1 MMYKGLVFQVAASYI
16 IVHCDDGRY
25 LKLKKKKHIEVG
37 SYIAFFEK
45 DIIKA
50 NTKKVMTMV
59 SLAAILL
66 IAFIVQPILLPSRN
80 VYAIVSMDSLSS
92 IEYAIDDEGN
102 VIDMN
107 AFNDKGDVLLDNTYI
122 GMSITDVIKD
132 SISRSIELGY
142 IYDDENVLISETL
155 IHPEAEDYRISQEIL
170 QGVLSDKTLSSLY
183 LIRPTQET
191 VAQAKENDVS
201 IGRMYL
207 ANEIVDLTSESVE
220 DILDESLTEML
231 DKIDDSLE
239 ELKKIDKVIEET
251 TDEVHNALDKVQSE
265 LEKLD
270 KIPFLKDVME
280 EVNDELDVLDQV
292 LDDVES
298 ELPSVEGIIDEVKS
312 NLEEAENDE

>member
-1 MMYKGLVFQVAASYI
+1 MMYKGLVFQVATSYI

-25 LKLKKKKHIEVG
+25 LKLKKKKDIEVG

-50 NTKKVMTMV
+50 NAKRVMTMV

-66 IAFIVQPILLPSRN
+66 IAFIIQPILLPSRN

-92 IEYAIDDEGN
+92 IEYAIDDEGK
-102 VIDMN
+102 VINMN
-107 AFNDKGDVLLDNTYI
+107 SFNNEGEELLDHTYI

-142 IYDDENVLISETL
+142 IYDDDILISETL

-170 QGVLSDKTLSSLY
+170 KGVLSDKTLSSLY

-207 ANEIVDLTSESVE
+207 ANEIVDITSESVE

-231 DKIDDSLE
+231 DKLDDSLE

-251 TDEVHNALDKVQSE
+251 TNEVHNALDKVQSE
-265 LEKLD
+265 LDKLE

-292 LDDVES
+292 LDEVES